1 MTNWLFP
8 THPEMYFCPDADRS
22 ADTSAQVGETPAPI
36 ISGDSP
42 YSSCLVEPI
51 YLNEI
56 TT

>member
-1 MTNWLFP
+1 MTNWLFT